1 MAYPAFPAAPEAAV
15 GRAPA
20 VRFDAPDLV
29 RGIVMVVM
37 LLDHTRDFTHASALR
52 FDPADVTQTTVVL
65 FFTRWITHFCAPL
78 FVLLAGMAASFQ
90 QQRGKSTRELS
101 AFLFKRGLWLCLLEL
116 IVIRG
121 LMFWT
126 IAPTFFF
133 LQVIWALGIS
143 MIALSMLV
151 RLPKGVVLA
160 IGAALVAGH
169 NLFDGFQ
176 VTNWTGPGSPGPTA
190 AGKLWMFL
198 HQAGAFPIA
207 GWPSPVV
214 ITQYPVL
221 PWIGVMTLGW
231 VLGDVYT
238 WPAERRQRV
247 LMRVGLVLTVT
258 FIVIRAVN
266 VYGDPS
272 PWSVQRSPA
281 FTVLSFLNATKYPP
295 SLSYL
300 LMTIGP
306 GLIALAWSDRLGAAR
321 RAGVTRALITYGR
334 VPLFFYFLQ
343 WMYAKTAGL
352 TLAAAFGHDTS
363 LYFQT
368 LLEWSWNERVGFSLV
383 VTYLVWMTGAILL
396 YIPCRWFAELKAR
409 RKDWW
414 LSYV

>member
-1 MAYPAFPAAPEAAV
+1 
-15 GRAPA
+15 
-20 VRFDAPDLV
+20 
-29 RGIVMVVM
+29 VMVVM

-52 FDPADVTQTTVVL
+52 FDPADVTQTSVVL

-78 FVLLAGMAASFQ
+78 FVLLAGMAAAFQ
-90 QQRGKSTRELS
+90 QQRGKSTSELS
-101 AFLFKRGLWLCLLEL
+101 AFLFKRGVWLCLLEL

-143 MIALSMLV
+143 MICLSVLS
-151 RLPKGVVLA
+151 RLPQAAVFAL
-160 IGAALVAGH
+160 GAALVLGH
-169 NLFDGFQ
+169 NLFDGIRIPA
-176 VTNWTGPGSPGPTA
+176 WTGPGSPVPSV

-207 GWPSPVV
+207 GWPSPIV

-221 PWIGVMTLGW
+221 AWIGVMALGW

-238 WPAERRQRV
+238 WTSDRRQRA
-247 LMRVGLVLTVT
+247 LMRLGIALTVS
-258 FIVIRAVN
+258 FIIIRAVN
-266 VYGDPS
+266 VYGDPN
-272 PWSVQRSPA
+272 PWSAQPTPV

-306 GLIALAWSDRLGAAR
+306 GLIALAWFDRLRSGHR
-321 RAGVTRALITYGR
+321 NGVVRALVTYGR

-343 WMYAKTAGL
+343 WVYAKSAGL
-352 TLAAAFGHDTS
+352 TLAFLFGRDTAP
-363 LYFQT
+363 YFQS
-368 LLEWSWNERVGFSLV
+368 LLEWTWNERVGFSLA
-383 VTYLVWMTGAILL
+383 VTYLVWIAGAILL
-396 YIPCRWFAELKAR
+396 YFPCRWYAGVKAR
-409 RKDWW
+409 RTDWW

>member
-1 MAYPAFPAAPEAAV
+1 MAYPAFPAASQTAAV
-15 GRAPA
+15 RAPA

-37 LLDHTRDFTHASALR
+37 LLDHTRDFTHVDALR
-52 FDPADVTQTTVVL
+52 FDPADVTQTSVAL

-78 FVLLAGMAASFQ
+78 FVLLAGMAAAFQ

-101 AFLFKRGLWLCLLEL
+101 AFLFTRGLWLCVLEL
-116 IVIRG
+116 VVIRG

-133 LQVIWALGIS
+133 LQVIWALGVS
-143 MIALSMLV
+143 MICLSALV
-151 RLPKGVVLA
+151 RLPKGVALA
-160 IGAALVAGH
+160 IGALLVVGH

-176 VTNWTGPGSPGPTA
+176 VANWTGPGSPGPTA

-221 PWIGVMTLGW
+221 PWIGVMALGW

-247 LMRVGLVLTVT
+247 LMRIGLVLTVA

-272 PWSVQRSPA
+272 PWSVQRSPV
-281 FTVLSFLNATKYPP
+281 FTLLSFLNATKYPP
-295 SLSYL
+295 SLLYL

-306 GLIALAWSDRLGAAR
+306 GLIALAWFERLGSER
-321 RAGVTRALITYGR
+321 RTGLTQPLITYGR

-352 TLAAAFGHDTS
+352 TLAAMFGRDTTP
-363 LYFQT
+363 YFQT
-368 LLEWSWNERVGFSLV
+368 LLEWSWNERVGFSLA
-383 VTYLVWMTGAILL
+383 VTYLVWMAGAILL
-396 YIPCRWFAELKAR
+396 YFPCRWFAGVKAR